1 MVTGLFFVFGRR
13 CLIPPLGRHERVMS
27 ICVRSGG
34 GRQPIST
41 KPQIVS
47 AKPAQCQ
54 NVMHHYAGG
63 PREPC
68 RFRKLAEHTAQQV
81 EHRERTIEC
90 QYLAR
95 LMRALAPIRNSN
107 SSSMIPQHKACAGQS
122 LHPNWGVRKR
132 RWVQG
137 RLDDQNCPTHAGEGK
152 RWIAEVSWSGAG
164 APVCQFRDSTGD
176 PGRVWSVDQA
186 DLSAGGGGETLC
198 RIPVQHRDLVD
209 HGRIPAVLQHVRAR
223 ALDRPGFCQPRA
235 AAWQWQITR
244 TGVIPST
251 MACVFA
257 SISCAGSNT
266 IWWSRAGTSH
276 ESAHARDHDSSR
288 LRDLDDA
295 GRRNV
300 WPVTSLCMHRHQEAP
315 LTKSCAQV
323 EAEVRPPET

>member
-1 MVTGLFFVFGRR
+1 MGSRQVGR
-13 CLIPPLGRHERVMS
+13 PT
-27 ICVRSGG
+27 VRLTPRRASGG
-34 GRQPIST
+34 SPKFHGRVRVRQS
-41 KPQIVS
+41 VS
-47 AKPAQCQ
+47 
-54 NVMHHYAGG
+54 
-63 PREPC
+63 
-68 RFRKLAEHTAQQV
+68 
-81 EHRERTIEC
+81 
-90 QYLAR
+90 
-95 LMRALAPIRNSN
+95 
-107 SSSMIPQHKACAGQS
+107 
-122 LHPNWGVRKR
+122 
-132 RWVQG
+132 
-137 RLDDQNCPTHAGEGK
+137 
-152 RWIAEVSWSGAG
+152 
-164 APVCQFRDSTGD
+164 FRDSMGG
-176 PGRVWSVDQA
+176 PARVWSVDQA

-209 HGRIPAVLQHVRAR
+209 HGRTPGVLQHVRAR

-323 EAEVRPPET
+323 QAEVRPPERRLDLHSGMRFGNTARNTAN